1 MWRSSLSGWC
11 NSNPHSLHL
20 VLVDFPF
27 FPKRPM
33 TYDFYELIKRF
44 FIPCSLAIKN
54 ITVLGSGVMGHGIA
68 QVSAT
73 AGYNVV
79 LRDIKQEFLDK
90 AMEKIKWSL
99 DKLVTKEK
107 ISSEEGATIF
117 SRITPIVDLNDAV
130 KDAELVIEVVPEI
143 MDLKKQVYAELD
155 KVAKPEV
162 VFASNTSTLPITE
175 IANTTSRPD
184 KFIGIHFFN
193 PPQLMKLVE
202 VIPGEKTSQEITN
215 LTQEFVKSVNKQA
228 VLCRKDV
235 PGFIINRLFI
245 PMVHEACYLQD
256 RTGSTLE
263 EIDSAVK
270 FKLGFPM
277 GIFELA
283 DFTGMDVIHKATV
296 EMHLRDKKVIT
307 PHKTIEKMFD
317 EKKLGQKSGEGYYK
331 YSDDKYERVEL
342 SEELAQ
348 KCNPIQLVANV
359 LNNAAWL
366 ITNGA
371 SDIEEIEMAA
381 RLGLGLRKPLF
392 ETAKEVGIK
401 NIVDELNNL
410 AQIHGEFYKP
420 DPLLESMV

>member
-1 MWRSSLSGWC
+1 
-11 NSNPHSLHL
+11 
-20 VLVDFPF
+20 
-27 FPKRPM
+27 
-33 TYDFYELIKRF
+33 
-44 FIPCSLAIKN
+44 
-54 ITVLGSGVMGHGIA
+54 MGHGIA

-73 AGYNVV
+73 AGYNVI

-90 AMEKIKWSL
+90 AMEKIHWSL
-99 DKLVTKEK
+99 DKLVKKEK
-107 ISSEEGATIF
+107 ISKEEGDAIF
-117 SRITPIVDLNDAV
+117 SRITPVVDLNEAV

-155 KVAKPEV
+155 KAAKSEV
-162 VFASNTSTLPITE
+162 IFASNTSTLPITE

-193 PPQLMKLVE
+193 PPQLMKLVQI
-202 VIPGEKTSQEITN
+202 IPGEKTSQEITD

-256 RTGSTLE
+256 RTDATLE

-296 EMHLRDKKVIT
+296 EMHLRDKKVIN
-307 PHKTIEKMFD
+307 PHKTVEKMFD

-342 SEELAQ
+342 SEELAE

-371 SDIEEIEMAA
+371 SDIEEIEKAA
-381 RLGLGLRKPLF
+381 KLGLGLRKPLF
-392 ETAKEVGIK
+392 ETAKEIGIQ

-410 AQIHGEFYKP
+410 TKEYGEFYRP
-420 DPLLESMV
+420 DPLLESMI

>member
-1 MWRSSLSGWC
+1 
-11 NSNPHSLHL
+11 
-20 VLVDFPF
+20 
-27 FPKRPM
+27 
-33 TYDFYELIKRF
+33 
-44 FIPCSLAIKN
+44 
-54 ITVLGSGVMGHGIA
+54 MGHGIA

-90 AMEKIKWSL
+90 AMEKIRWSL

-107 ISSEEGATIF
+107 ISKEEGDAIF

-130 KDAELVIEVVPEI
+130 KDSEMVIEVVPEI
-143 MDLKKQVYAELD
+143 MDLKKKVYAELD
-155 KVAKPEV
+155 KAANPEV
-162 VFASNTSTLPITE
+162 IFASNTSTLPITE

-202 VIPGEKTSQEITN
+202 VIPGEKTSQEITA

-256 RTGSTLE
+256 RTGATLE

-283 DFTGMDVIHKATV
+283 DFTGMDVIHKATI
-296 EMHLRDKKVIT
+296 EMHLRDKKVIN
-307 PHKTIEKMFD
+307 PHKTVEKMFN
-317 EKKLGQKSGEGYYK
+317 EKKLGQKSGEGFYK
-331 YSDDKYERVEL
+331 YSDDKYERIEL

-371 SDIEEIEMAA
+371 SDVEEIEKAA
-381 RLGLGLRKPLF
+381 KLGLGLRKPLF
-392 ETAKEVGIK
+392 ETAKEIGIQ
-401 NIVDELNNL
+401 NIVSELNKL
-410 AQIHGEFYKP
+410 AEEHGEFYKP
-420 DPLLESMV
+420 DPLLESMI

>member
-1 MWRSSLSGWC
+1 M
-11 NSNPHSLHL
+11 L
-20 VLVDFPF
+20 V
-27 FPKRPM
+27 
-33 TYDFYELIKRF
+33 
-44 FIPCSLAIKN
+44 KN

-99 DKLVTKEK
+99 DKLVSKGK
-107 ISSEEGATIF
+107 ISKEEGDSIF
-117 SRITPIVDLNDAV
+117 SRITPIVDLNKAV
-130 KDAELVIEVVPEI
+130 KNAELVIEVVPEI
-143 MDLKKQVYAELD
+143 MDLKKSVYAELD
-155 KVAKPEV
+155 KAAGPKVI
-162 VFASNTSTLPITE
+162 FASNTSTLPITE
-175 IANTTSRPD
+175 IANTTSRPE

-202 VIPGEKTSQEITN
+202 VIPGQKTSQEVTD
-215 LTQEFVKSVNKQA
+215 LTQEYVKSINKQS

-245 PMVHEACYLQD
+245 PMVHEACYAKD
-256 RTGSTLE
+256 RTNSTLE

-296 EMHLRDKKVIT
+296 EMHLRDKKVIN
-307 PHKTIEKMFD
+307 PHPIVEKMFD
-317 EKKLGQKSGEGYYK
+317 DKKLGQKSGEGYYK
-331 YSDDKYERVEL
+331 YSDDKYERVAL
-342 SEELAQ
+342 SEQLAE
-348 KCNPIQLVANV
+348 KFNPIQLVANI

-366 ITNGA
+366 VTNGA
-371 SDIEEIEMAA
+371 SDIAEIEKAA
-381 RLGLGLRKPLF
+381 QLGLGLKKPLF
-392 ETAKEVGIK
+392 ETAKEIGIK
-401 NIVDELNNL
+401 NIIDELNKL
-410 AQIHGEFYKP
+410 AKMHGEFYKP
-420 DPLLESMV
+420 DPLLVSMQ

>member
-1 MWRSSLSGWC
+1 M
-11 NSNPHSLHL
+11 N
-20 VLVDFPF
+20 
-27 FPKRPM
+27 
-33 TYDFYELIKRF
+33 ELIKG
-44 FIPCSLAIKN
+44 ISEYGVLNIKN

-90 AMEKIKWSL
+90 AMEKIHWSL

-107 ISSEEGATIF
+107 ISKEEGDAIF
-117 SRITPIVDLNDAV
+117 SRITPVVDLNDAV

-143 MDLKKQVYAELD
+143 MDLKNQVYAELD
-155 KVAKPEV
+155 KAAKPEV
-162 VFASNTSTLPITE
+162 IFASNTSTLPITE

-202 VIPGEKTSQEITN
+202 VIPGEKTAQEITE
-215 LTQEFVKSVNKQA
+215 LTQDFVRSVNKQA

-256 RTGSTLE
+256 RTGASLE

-296 EMHLRDKKVIT
+296 EMHLRDKKVIK
-307 PHKTIEKMFD
+307 PHKTVEKMFD

-342 SEELAQ
+342 SEDLAK
-348 KCNPIQLVANV
+348 KCDPIQLVANV

-371 SDIEEIEMAA
+371 SDVEEIEKAA
-381 RLGLGLRKPLF
+381 KLGLGLRKPLF
-392 ETAKEVGIK
+392 ETAKEIGIQ
-401 NIVDELNNL
+401 NILDELNKL
-410 AQIHGEFYKP
+410 AQEHGEFYKP
-420 DPLLESMV
+420 DPLLESMI

>member
-1 MWRSSLSGWC
+1 ML
-11 NSNPHSLHL
+11 N
-20 VLVDFPF
+20 
-27 FPKRPM
+27 
-33 TYDFYELIKRF
+33 
-44 FIPCSLAIKN
+44 IKN

-90 AMEKIKWSL
+90 AMEKIRWSL

-107 ISSEEGATIF
+107 ISKEEGDAIF

-130 KDAELVIEVVPEI
+130 KNSEMIIEVVPEI
-143 MDLKKQVYAELD
+143 MDLKKKVYAELD
-155 KVAKPEV
+155 KAANPEV
-162 VFASNTSTLPITE
+162 IFASNTSTLPITE

-202 VIPGEKTSQEITN
+202 VIPGEKTSQEITA

-256 RTGSTLE
+256 RTGATLE

-296 EMHLRDKKVIT
+296 EMHLRDKKVIN
-307 PHKTIEKMFD
+307 PHKTVEKMFD

-331 YSDDKYERVEL
+331 YSDDKYERIEL

-371 SDIEEIEMAA
+371 SDVEEIEKAA
-381 RLGLGLRKPLF
+381 KLGLGLRKPLF
-392 ETAKEVGIK
+392 ETAKEIGIQS
-401 NIVDELNNL
+401 IVNELNEL
-410 AQIHGEFYKP
+410 AQEYGEFYKP
-420 DPLLESMV
+420 DPLLETMI

>member
-1 MWRSSLSGWC
+1 MA
-11 NSNPHSLHL
+11 
-20 VLVDFPF
+20 V
-27 FPKRPM
+27 
-33 TYDFYELIKRF
+33 
-44 FIPCSLAIKN
+44 KN

-107 ISSEEGATIF
+107 ISKEEGDAIY
-117 SRITPIVDLNDAV
+117 SRITPIVDLNEAV
-130 KDAELVIEVVPEI
+130 KGAELVIEVVPEI
-143 MDLKKQVYAELD
+143 MELKKSVYAELD
-155 KVAKPEV
+155 KAAAPEAI
-162 VFASNTSTLPITE
+162 FASNTSTLPITE
-175 IANTTSRPD
+175 IANTTSRPE

-202 VIPGEKTSQEITN
+202 VIPGEKTSQEITE
-215 LTQEFVKSVNKQA
+215 LTKEYVKSVNKQA
-228 VLCRKDV
+228 VVCRKDV

-245 PMVHEACYLQD
+245 PMVHEACFLKD
-256 RTGSTLE
+256 RTNATLE

-270 FKLGFPM
+270 FNLGFPM

-283 DFTGMDVIHKATV
+283 DFTGMDVIHKATS
-296 EMHLRDKKVIT
+296 EMHLRDKKVIN
-307 PHKTIEKMFD
+307 PHPLVEKMFD

-331 YSDDKYERVEL
+331 YSDDKYERVSL
-342 SEELAQ
+342 SEELAA
-348 KCNPIQLVANV
+348 KCNPIQLVANI

-371 SDIEEIEMAA
+371 SDIEEIEKAA
-381 RLGLGLRKPLF
+381 QLGLGLKKPLF
-392 ETAKEVGIK
+392 ETAKEIGIK
-401 NIVDELNNL
+401 NIVDELNKL
-410 AQIHGEFYKP
+410 AEEHGEFYRP
-420 DPLLESMV
+420 DPLLVSMQ

>member
-1 MWRSSLSGWC
+1 M
-11 NSNPHSLHL
+11 
-20 VLVDFPF
+20 VV
-27 FPKRPM
+27 
-33 TYDFYELIKRF
+33 
-44 FIPCSLAIKN
+44 KN

-99 DKLVTKEK
+99 DKLVSKEK
-107 ISSEEGATIF
+107 ISKEEGDSIF
-117 SRITPIVDLNDAV
+117 SRITPIVDLNEAV
-130 KDAELVIEVVPEI
+130 KNAELVIEVVPEI
-143 MDLKKQVYAELD
+143 MDLKKLVYAELD
-155 KVAKPEV
+155 KVAGPEV
-162 VFASNTSTLPITE
+162 IFASNTSTLPITE
-175 IANTTSRPD
+175 IANTTSRPE

-202 VIPGEKTSQEITN
+202 VIPGEKTSQEITD
-215 LTQEFVKSVNKQA
+215 LTQEYVKSVNKQA

-245 PMVHEACYLQD
+245 PMVHEACFAQD
-256 RTGSTLE
+256 RTNATLE

-296 EMHLRDKKVIT
+296 EMHLRDKKVIN
-307 PHKTIEKMFD
+307 PHPTVEKMFD

-331 YSDDKYERVEL
+331 YSDDKYERVML

-348 KCNPIQLVANV
+348 KFNPIQLVANIV
-359 LNNAAWL
+359 NNAAWL

-371 SDIEEIEMAA
+371 SDIGEIEKAA
-381 RLGLGLRKPLF
+381 QLGLGLKKPLF
-392 ETAKEVGIK
+392 ETAKEIGIK
-401 NIVDELNNL
+401 NIVDELNKL
-410 AQIHGEFYKP
+410 AEKYGEFYKP
-420 DPLLESMV
+420 DPLLISMQ

>member
-1 MWRSSLSGWC
+1 MEKYIIK
-11 NSNPHSLHL
+11 
-20 VLVDFPF
+20 DTEF
-27 FPKRPM
+27 FHFM
-33 TYDFYELIKRF
+33 TV
-44 FIPCSLAIKN
+44 KN

-99 DKLVTKEK
+99 DKLVSKEK
-107 ISSEEGATIF
+107 ISKEEGDAIF
-117 SRITPIVDLNDAV
+117 SRIVPIVDLNEAV
-130 KDAELVIEVVPEI
+130 KNAELVIEVVPEI
-143 MDLKKQVYAELD
+143 MDLKKSVYAELD
-155 KVAKPEV
+155 KAASPEV

-175 IANTTSRPD
+175 IANTTSRPE

-202 VIPGEKTSQEITN
+202 VIPGEKTSQEITD
-215 LTQEFVKSVNKQA
+215 LTQEYVKSVNKQA

-245 PMVHEACYLQD
+245 PMVHEACYAQD
-256 RTGSTLE
+256 RTNATLE

-296 EMHLRDKKVIT
+296 EMHLRDKKVIN
-307 PHKTIEKMFD
+307 PHPTIEKMFD

-331 YSDDKYERVEL
+331 YSDDKYERVAL
-342 SEELAQ
+342 SEELAE
-348 KCNPIQLVANV
+348 KFNPIQLVANI

-371 SDIEEIEMAA
+371 SDIAEIEKAA
-381 RLGLGLRKPLF
+381 QLGLGLRKPLF
-392 ETAKEVGIK
+392 ETAKEIGIK
-401 NIVDELNNL
+401 NIVNELNKL
-410 AQIHGEFYKP
+410 TEKHGEFYKP
-420 DPLLESMV
+420 DPLLVSMQ

>member
-1 MWRSSLSGWC
+1 
-11 NSNPHSLHL
+11 
-20 VLVDFPF
+20 
-27 FPKRPM
+27 M
-33 TYDFYELIKRF
+33 TV
-44 FIPCSLAIKN
+44 KN

-99 DKLVTKEK
+99 DKLVSKEK
-107 ISSEEGATIF
+107 ISKEEGDSIF
-117 SRITPIVDLNDAV
+117 SRITPIVDLNEAV
-130 KDAELVIEVVPEI
+130 KNAELVIEVVPEI
-143 MDLKKQVYAELD
+143 MDLKKSVYAELD
-155 KVAKPEV
+155 KAANPEV

-175 IANTTSRPD
+175 IANTTSRPE

-202 VIPGEKTSQEITN
+202 VIPGEKTSQEITD
-215 LTQEFVKSVNKQA
+215 LTLEYVKSVNKQA
-228 VLCRKDV
+228 VVCRKDV

-245 PMVHEACYLQD
+245 PMVHEACYAQD
-256 RTGSTLE
+256 RTNSTLE

-296 EMHLRDKKVIT
+296 EMHLRDKKVIN
-307 PHKTIEKMFD
+307 PHPTVEKMFD

-331 YSDDKYERVEL
+331 YSDDKYERVAL
-342 SEELAQ
+342 SEELAE
-348 KCNPIQLVANV
+348 KFNPIQLVANI

-371 SDIEEIEMAA
+371 SDIGEIEKAA
-381 RLGLGLRKPLF
+381 QLGLGLKKPLF
-392 ETAKEVGIK
+392 ETAKEIGIK
-401 NIVDELNNL
+401 HIVDELNKL
-410 AQIHGEFYKP
+410 AEEHGDFYKP
-420 DPLLESMV
+420 DPLLISMQ